1 MVPEKVLRSIRGEVV
16 VRVRVKVDAAGKVVA
31 AEPVENSSP
40 VALALADSAITAIK
54 RWQFEPAR
62 RGSDRVAGNVVL
74 SFAFR
79 K

>member
-16 VRVRVKVDAAGKVVA
+16 VRVRVKVDATGKVVA
-31 AEPVENSSP
+31 AEPVDNSSP
-40 VALALADSAITAIK
+40 AAMALADSAITAIK

-62 RGSDRVAGNVVL
+62 RGSNRVPGDVVL